1 MGVHVH
7 PTTWSEAVER
17 LRNRFRYS
25 RKESSPGAANPAHVP
40 HPTERPFVV
49 RFLTDLTLRR
59 AIGGIVLIATAFTL
73 AAAALMLVV
82 EHKTYQN
89 FGEACW
95 WSVQTVSTVGYGDN
109 PPVTPAGR
117 LLGTVVMLFGVAL
130 VPAITSLVVAVFINQ
145 QIGRVQSQPQRSADD
160 A

>member
-1 MGVHVH
+1 M
-7 PTTWSEAVER
+7 
-17 LRNRFRYS
+17 
-25 RKESSPGAANPAHVP
+25 
-40 HPTERPFVV
+40 
-49 RFLTDLTLRR
+49 RFLTNLSLRR
-59 AIGGIVLIATAFTL
+59 AIGGIMLIATVFTL
-73 AAAALMLVV
+73 ASAALMLVV

-89 FGEACW
+89 YGEACW

-109 PPVTPAGR
+109 PPVTTAGR
-117 LLGTVVMLFGVAL
+117 FLATIVMLFGVAL

>member
-1 MGVHVH
+1 LSSDLTNSGVCLGW
-7 PTTWSEAVER
+7 TWPAA
-17 LRNRFRYS
+17 
-25 RKESSPGAANPAHVP
+25 RKDSSPPAANPAHVP
-40 HPTERPFVV
+40 QPERPLIM

-59 AIGGIVLIATAFTL
+59 AIGGIVVIATVFTL
-73 AAAALMLVV
+73 ASAALMLLV

-117 LLGTVVMLFGVAL
+117 FLATIVMLFGVAL

-145 QIGRVQSQPQRSADD
+145 QFGRFRGPHD
-160 A
+160 